1 MKKVVN
7 LLLTMFVCL
16 GIMASTGFTA
26 DRIDLKGK
34 ELSMS
39 ILGIAGWFPS
49 KLGVDM
55 SPAFAE
61 YAKKKYGYTVNFTFE
76 EAPFT
81 SLFQK
86 SAASL
91 ATQSDAYNI
100 IVVDSQWLGG
110 LAAPGWIVKLND
122 IIDGNPALKG
132 IDWYD
137 QIVVD
142 TYMSYPLGSKNYW
155 GLPLEGDTMVL
166 YVRKDKLLD
175 PKERAAF
182 NKKYGFQ
189 MPKTFK
195 DFETLTM
202 TEYEKMLEFFTRPK
216 EDFYGI
222 AQHYSKDYDFV
233 CTAAHNYIWSRGGR
247 IWDKKTNQI
256 WGVLNSDENA
266 ASLKAYKKALKWSPP
281 GAASYGNGGIM
292 EAWNGG
298 KVFSAVMWAAV
309 GQYMMSPKNGEGKGE
324 VMIVPAPM
332 HLLNGKGKPNR
343 IYSMGGQPWV
353 INSFNDKNKMQ
364 VARDFMEWWYTPE
377 TQREFANRGGNPVIS
392 SVLNKP
398 GFEDIQP
405 WFKAYKFMLSESK
418 GRDFWHN
425 PLFAVM
431 LHKQQ
436 EAFHAYI
443 TDQVKDPKVAL
454 DYAAYGLQK
463 LMYDYGYTKNKP
475 PASASKIKLE

>member
-1 MKKVVN
+1 MKKIVRLC
-7 LLLTMFVCL
+7 LLLLVC
-16 GIMASTGFTA
+16 MAVVTSIA
-26 DRIDLKGK
+26 PASDRVDLKGK
-34 ELSMS
+34 TLTMS
-39 ILGIAGWFPS
+39 ILGISGWFPS

-55 SPAFAE
+55 SPAFSE
-61 YAKKKYGYTVNFTFE
+61 YAKKKYGYDVTFTFE

-86 SAASL
+86 SAASM
-91 ATQSDAYNI
+91 ATGSNAYNI

-122 IIDGNPALKG
+122 IIDANPALKG

-142 TYMSYPLGSKNYW
+142 TYMSYPLGSENYW

-166 YVRKDKLLD
+166 YVRKDKLMD

-182 NKKYGFQ
+182 KKKYGID
-189 MPKTFK
+189 MPKTFE
-195 DFETLTM
+195 DFENLTM
-202 TEYEKMLEFFTRPK
+202 PVYEKMLAFFTRPD
-216 EDFYGI
+216 EGFYGL
-222 AQHYSKDYDFV
+222 AQHFSKDYDFV
-233 CTAAHNYIWSRGGR
+233 CTAGHNYIWSRGGK
-247 IWDKKTNQI
+247 IWDNETNQI
-256 WGVLNSDENA
+256 WGVLNTEQNA
-266 ASLKAYKKALKWSPP
+266 ASLKEYKKSLQWCPP
-281 GAASYGNGGIM
+281 GAANYGNGEIM

-309 GQYMMSPKNGEGKGE
+309 GQYMMAPKGGET
-324 VMIVPAPM
+324 MIVPPPK
-332 HLLNGKGKPNR
+332 HLINGTGEPNR
-343 IYSMGGQPWV
+343 VYSMGGQPWV
-353 INSFNDKNKMQ
+353 INAFNEEDKMQ
-364 VARDFMEWWYTPE
+364 VAKDFMEWWYTPE
-377 TQREFANRGGNPVIS
+377 TQKEFANRGGNPVIS
-392 SVLNKP
+392 SVLDKA

-405 WFKAYKFMLSESK
+405 WFKAYKYMLSESK

-436 EAFHAYI
+436 EALHAYI
-443 TDQVKDPKVAL
+443 TGQVEDPKVAL

-475 PASASKIKLE
+475 PKSAAKLKLK

>member
-1 MKKVVN
+1 MKKVIS
-7 LLLTMFVCL
+7 LLLILFVCI
-16 GIMASTGFTA
+16 GISVSNGSAA

-34 ELSMS
+34 ELTMS

-61 YAKKKYGYTVNFTFE
+61 YAKNKYGYDVKFTFE

-91 ATQSDAYNI
+91 ATQSEAYNI

-122 IIDGNPALKG
+122 IIDGNPALKN

-175 PKERAAF
+175 PKERKAF
-182 NKKYGFQ
+182 NGKYGFE
-189 MPKTFK
+189 MPKSFEDFK
-195 DFETLTM
+195 TLAMPEFENI
-202 TEYEKMLEFFTRPK
+202 LEFFTRP
-216 EDFYGI
+216 EEGFYGI
-222 AQHYSKDYDFV
+222 AQHSSKDYDFV

-247 IWDKKTNQI
+247 IWDKETHQI
-256 WGVLNSDENA
+256 WGILNTDDNA
-266 ASLKAYKKALKWSPP
+266 ASLKAYKNSLKWSPP
-281 GAASYGNGGIM
+281 GAVNYGNGELM
-292 EAWNGG
+292 EAWNNG

-309 GQYMMSPKNGEGKGE
+309 GQYMMSPKDGEA
-324 VMIVPAPM
+324 MIVPPPM
-332 HLLNGKGKPNR
+332 HLLKGNGEPNR
-343 IYSMGGQPWV
+343 VYSMGGQPWV
-353 INSFNDKNKMQ
+353 INSFNDKEKMQ
-364 VARDFMEWWYTPE
+364 VAKDFMEWWYTPE
-377 TQREFANRGGNPVIS
+377 TQIEFANRGGNPVIS
-392 SVLNKP
+392 SVLDKP
-398 GFEDIQP
+398 GFEKIQP
-405 WFKAYKFMLSESK
+405 WFKAYKYMLSQSK

-443 TDQVKDPKVAL
+443 TGQVSDPKVAL

-463 LMYDYGYTKNKP
+463 LMYDYGYSKNKP
-475 PASASKIKLE
+475 PVSASKLQLK